1 METWKESQLK
11 QLTFAK
17 GVDAAYPILL
27 RFAENLGFNFC
38 EISVVSL
45 HRDLPLKTLQINNY
59 PKEWNLQYE
68 ENRYSKVDPLIAHCN
83 HSMTPIVWCESVF
96 ADARPIWEGLQQH
109 GLKMAGRSRSITSRV
124 ACAVLSALPENITR
138 SALWS
143 CMSISV
149 TCSMP
154 PVT

>member
-83 HSMTPIVWCESVF
+83 HSMTPICLVRISICRRP
-96 ADARPIWEGLQQH
+96 ADMGGITATWTAKWLVAVVP
-109 GLKMAGRSRSITSRV
+109 SRAEWLVQYYQPCPKTLLDQPSG
-124 ACAVLSALPENITR
+124 AV
-138 SALWS
+138 
-143 CMSISV
+143 
-149 TCSMP
+149 
-154 PVT
+154 